1 MIFTFEQRKA
11 INDTIL
17 MIKAH
22 CNDIEWIT
30 EDECLQYKNSIYASM
45 IIGLGSGKVTKH
57 LEDENMY
64 NEIELAH
71 YYGEQCKYFVIVHK
85 NNDKI
90 KIRVYK
96 SNGNGLNGAT
106 LISMKGV

>member
-45 IIGLGSGKVTKH
+45 IIGLGSGECVKH
-57 LEDENMY
+57 LEDVNMCS
-64 NEIELAH
+64 EIELAH
-71 YYGEQCKYFVIVHK
+71 YYSKQCKYFVMVDK
-85 NNDKI
+85 MGSKI

-96 SNGNGLNGAT
+96 SNNDGLNGASLVIT
-106 LISMKGV
+106 KEV

>member
-22 CNDIEWIT
+22 CNDIEWIA

-45 IIGLGSGKVTKH
+45 IIGLGSGECVKH
-57 LEDENMY
+57 LEDSNVY
-64 NEIELAH
+64 NEVELAH
-71 YYGEQCKYFVIVHK
+71 YYGKQCKYFVIVDK

-96 SNGNGLNGAT
+96 SNGNGLNGASLVDT
-106 LISMKGV
+106 KEV